1 VSASSLSAP
10 SAAAS
15 TASTASTASPAPSAR
30 SRASAS
36 VEATG
41 GPPPVVALVGRPNV
55 GKSTLFNRLTR
66 SRAALVADIPG
77 LTRDRHYGTGRV
89 GSRRYI
95 VIDTGGFEP
104 VARSGI
110 AAEMARQARQAVL
123 EADLVIFVVDG
134 REGMAGRDRDI
145 ANELR
150 RTAARVV
157 LAVNK
162 TEGLPRSSAVADFW
176 SLGLGEPWA
185 ISAAHGDGVNEL
197 MDACLP
203 GLAAPEASERVTE
216 AVTGEPQGASAEPE
230 ADGASPAAPAAVQP
244 PRRVRVAV
252 VGRPNVGKS
261 TLINTLLGEERM
273 IAFDQPGTTR
283 DAVAADFE
291 RGGRAYTLVDTAG
304 VRRRGKVTEVI
315 EKFSVVKTLQ
325 AIEDSHVCVLLLD
338 ASQDIA
344 DQDAHIAGFVL
355 ESGRALVIGINKWDL
370 ADGHQRDRIKVEFA
384 RKLGFL
390 AFARCHFISARAG
403 KGIGALMRSV
413 QEAHAAAFSKLPT
426 PKLTRA
432 LLEAVERQTP
442 PRRGLIRPK
451 LRYAHQGGQNPP
463 IVVIHGNALDRV
475 PDSYRRYL
483 EGWFRERFSL
493 QGTPL
498 RIEFRSSTNPY
509 APAS

>member
-1 VSASSLSAP
+1 MAAALTDHAMVSLSEG
-10 SAAAS
+10 
-15 TASTASTASPAPSAR
+15 TRGRT
-30 SRASAS
+30 
-36 VEATG
+36 
-41 GPPPVVALVGRPNV
+41 PVVALVGRPNV

-104 VARSGI
+104 VAKTGI
-110 AAEMARQARQAVL
+110 AAEMARQARQAVI

-150 RTAARVV
+150 KTAAQVV

-162 TEGLPRSSAVADFW
+162 TEGLPRASAVADFW

-185 ISAAHGDGVNEL
+185 ISAAHGDGVTDLIES
-197 MDACLP
+197 CLP
-203 GLAAPEASERVTE
+203 QAPEPVLRLPDPASESPPESTP
-216 AVTGEPQGASAEPE
+216 EPI
-230 ADGASPAAPAAVQP
+230 APAGPSPEGAMP
-244 PRRVRVAV
+244 PPLKTITAPRRIRVAV
-252 VGRPNVGKS
+252 IGRPNVGKS

-283 DAVAADFE
+283 DAVSADFD
-291 RGGRAYTLVDTAG
+291 RGGRSYTLVDTAG
-304 VRRRGKVTEVI
+304 VRRRGKVTEMI

-325 AIEDSHVCVLLLD
+325 AIEDSHVCILLLD
-338 ASQDIA
+338 ASQDVA
-344 DQDAHIAGFVL
+344 EQDAHIAGFAL
-355 ESGRALVIGINKWDL
+355 ESGRALVVGINKWDL
-370 ADGHQRDRIKVEFA
+370 ADDHQRDRIKVEMA

-390 AFARCHFISARAG
+390 SFARTHFVSASQG

-413 QEAHAAAFSKLPT
+413 NEAHAAAFAKLPT

-432 LLEAVERQTP
+432 LQDAVERQTP
-442 PRRGLIRPK
+442 PRRGLVRPK

-483 EGWFRERFSL
+483 EGWFRDHFSL

-498 RIEFRSSTNPY
+498 RIEFRSGNNPFAPST
-509 APAS
+509 

>member
-1 VSASSLSAP
+1 MTDRDNASGR
-10 SAAAS
+10 
-15 TASTASTASPAPSAR
+15 T
-30 SRASAS
+30 
-36 VEATG
+36 
-41 GPPPVVALVGRPNV
+41 PVVALVGRPNV

-150 RTAARVV
+150 KTAARVV

-162 TEGLPRSSAVADFW
+162 TEGLPRATAVADFW
-176 SLGLGEPWA
+176 SLGLGDPWA
-185 ISAAHGDGVNEL
+185 ISAAHGDGVADLIES
-197 MDACLP
+197 CLP
-203 GLAAPEASERVTE
+203 EAPAPVEQHEVPAPVVLTAADAEVQHAAGSEVQRATDAGVQR
-216 AVTGEPQGASAEPE
+216 AADSAQR
-230 ADGASPAAPAAVQP
+230 ADGDTVVEAETAPVTR
-244 PRRVRVAV
+244 PRRIRVAV

-283 DAVAADFE
+283 DAVSADFD
-291 RGGRAYTLVDTAG
+291 RGGKSYTLVDTAG
-304 VRRRGKVTEVI
+304 VRRRGKVTEMI

-338 ASQDIA
+338 ASQDVA
-344 DQDAHIAGFVL
+344 DQDAHIAGFIL
-355 ESGRALVIGINKWDL
+355 ESGRALVVGINKWDL
-370 ADGHQRDRIKVEFA
+370 ADEHQRDRIKVEMA

-390 AFARCHFISARAG
+390 SFARTHFVSAREG

-413 QEAHAAAFSKLPT
+413 NEAHAAAFAKLPT
-426 PKLTRA
+426 PRLTRA
-432 LLEAVERQTP
+432 LHEAVERQTP
-442 PRRGLIRPK
+442 PRRGMVRPK

-475 PDSYRRYL
+475 PDGYRRYL
-483 EGWFRERFSL
+483 EGWFRDKFTL

-498 RIEFRSSTNPY
+498 RIEFRSGTNPY
-509 APAS
+509 APAT